1 MVTPSE
7 PAPLISQRPGQIW
20 PVGVIVTTIAA
31 ILSLLSLF
39 GAGYWMIRAAYG
51 GYDWTYVLSD
61 DRHLYVSFV
70 DPDGPASGRL
80 FIADEIVS
88 VNGTPPSLDRN
99 WGLLNVG
106 DSVLFRL
113 RDRQGVERNA
123 SVVLVAPSTITT
135 LVERFSPLIVS
146 LAFWLSGLV
155 VVALVWRDGRD
166 ALVARLFFAFCQLV
180 VVFVCFGQIAS
191 VLGDPAVR
199 IMMSLSGWLGAV
211 AIDFHVRF
219 PRPWNRQPI
228 IRIGIAIL
236 YVAALAATAL
246 AVGLPYGSDFEQVR
260 QILSV
265 WITMCLVVVIF
276 MLGLALVR
284 KGANAPLV
292 QTRVVAF
299 TTMVGM
305 LPAFLFSMM
314 PEILVLPHLTVP
326 IAWTFPFMAIAPV
339 GYVYAILRYRLIRYD
354 RTFSRAI
361 GYLLAVW
368 ILVGILVG
376 VVLTLLSFRLI
387 PDGPVFVAAIVVLTI
402 VLVVAFEPARKRIQQ
417 AVDQIFDRP
426 WTEFRTTLLSVDET
440 LAGEPDVATWA
451 AAVCRQFATALD
463 LGRVGLLYR
472 VPHESVFRLAV
483 HDPANAPPPMNE
495 FEAGQ
500 AFMAHVASIERPT
513 PAREVRAALGLTI
526 ASPTQEAWLMTDAF
540 DLWWPIRTRE
550 QLKAMLLLGPRSS
563 ALTADEVELLA
574 LTSHQ
579 IGVTL
584 ENAEYARELEQL
596 SRSALQTRDDE
607 RRRVSRELHDHI
619 IQPLVGLNF
628 SLATVRDAPEAIA
641 ARKQISDLIVDVRK
655 ISADLRP
662 PALDEVGLGAAARGL
677 VRTFARSSGMEVRFV
692 VLPDEDIEVPEPIAS
707 TIYTALREAL
717 NNVQTHAHA
726 TQVSVLLEVS
736 AGRVMLVVHDDGVG
750 FTQPDRLSQ
759 LATTG
764 HFGLLGLQERL
775 AAVRGTLVIQTG
787 PGQGTRLECQAPLAG
802 GQSA

>member
-1 MVTPSE
+1 
-7 PAPLISQRPGQIW
+7 
-20 PVGVIVTTIAA
+20 
-31 ILSLLSLF
+31 
-39 GAGYWMIRAAYG
+39 
-51 GYDWTYVLSD
+51 
-61 DRHLYVSFV
+61 
-70 DPDGPASGRL
+70 
-80 FIADEIVS
+80 
-88 VNGTPPSLDRN
+88 
-99 WGLLNVG
+99 
-106 DSVLFRL
+106 
-113 RDRQGVERNA
+113 
-123 SVVLVAPSTITT
+123 
-135 LVERFSPLIVS
+135 
-146 LAFWLSGLV
+146 
-155 VVALVWRDGRD
+155 
-166 ALVARLFFAFCQLV
+166 
-180 VVFVCFGQIAS
+180 
-191 VLGDPAVR
+191 
-199 IMMSLSGWLGAV
+199 
-211 AIDFHVRF
+211 
-219 PRPWNRQPI
+219 
-228 IRIGIAIL
+228 
-236 YVAALAATAL
+236 
-246 AVGLPYGSDFEQVR
+246 
-260 QILSV
+260 
-265 WITMCLVVVIF
+265 
-276 MLGLALVR
+276 
-284 KGANAPLV
+284 
-292 QTRVVAF
+292 
-299 TTMVGM
+299 
-305 LPAFLFSMM
+305 
-314 PEILVLPHLTVP
+314 
-326 IAWTFPFMAIAPV
+326 
-339 GYVYAILRYRLIRYD
+339 
-354 RTFSRAI
+354 
-361 GYLLAVW
+361 
-368 ILVGILVG
+368 
-376 VVLTLLSFRLI
+376 
-387 PDGPVFVAAIVVLTI
+387 
-402 VLVVAFEPARKRIQQ
+402 
-417 AVDQIFDRP
+417 
-426 WTEFRTTLLSVDET
+426 
-440 LAGEPDVATWA
+440 
-451 AAVCRQFATALD
+451 
-463 LGRVGLLYR
+463 
-472 VPHESVFRLAV
+472 
-483 HDPANAPPPMNE
+483 
-495 FEAGQ
+495 
-500 AFMAHVASIERPT
+500 
-513 PAREVRAALGLTI
+513 
-526 ASPTQEAWLMTDAF
+526 MTDAF